1 MSRCQRFDDAVWDA
15 AHGQAISPDLAEHL
29 LVCESCR
36 RSLRSLSAAAQGF
49 AALRSV
55 SAPDPRPAVWARLA
69 KPRRQRVRVLAWSA
83 GIAICGLAA
92 AIVLWHGLSRQ
103 NDSTPRGA
111 STVAQV
117 SPEKPS
123 SPLVDATASAHEED
137 APAPAQELA
146 DQQPPPSTG
155 REAAGGRQGP
165 PPAPQETVP
174 AVVPAGDNGQAIPEA
189 RVAQAP
195 PLADQPSVDPTTEEP
210 DGKMGAFVNRTI
222 GMALAKSVLRS
233 ANGTG

>member
-146 DQQPPPSTG
+146 DQQPPPSVE
-155 REAAGGRQGP
+155 REAAGGGDSRP
-165 PPAPQETVP
+165 AAPQEAVP
-174 AVVPAGDNGQAIPEA
+174 VVVPAGDNGQPSPDAQVAEA
-189 RVAQAP
+189 SAVSERP
-195 PLADQPSVDPTTEEP
+195 SDDSTADHS
-210 DGKMGAFVNRTI
+210 DGKKGAFVNRMI
-222 GMALAKSVLRS
+222 GMALATSLLRS